1 MKPPQKYLLAN
12 AALALLILSWF
23 CGCVT
28 RSQANAQAREAYMA
42 GQKAALASLAGEG
55 KVVIIE
61 GPVEYAKV
69 PWVEGLTLSQAIAS
83 AQYTGRHNPRSIT
96 ITRAGEVI
104 NIIPHTLLT
113 GRAVP
118 LQPGDAVKIRE

>member
-28 RSQANAQAREAYMA
+28 RSQANAQARQAYMA
-42 GQKAALASLAGEG
+42 GQQAAFASLAVEG

-61 GPVEYAKV
+61 GPVEHPNV
-69 PWVEGLTLSQAIAS
+69 PWVEGLTLSQAIAT
-83 AQYTGRHNPRSIT
+83 ATYTGRRNPRSIT
-96 ITRAGEVI
+96 ITRQGEAISV
-104 NIIPHTLLT
+104 NPRELLS
-113 GRAVP
+113 GRAIL